1 MVLSITNVTKDGVC
15 NIDVICQT
23 ARMSVAFGFFFFFFF
38 PFFFF
43 VCLFFIACLTAQQDV
58 MFHSKECSDPN
69 AYLYRGT
76 KTLSI
81 LGILNEIHFH
91 TGYNTHRYFSVA
103 PVFVKLRTSF

>member
-1 MVLSITNVTKDGVC
+1 MMLSITHVTKDGVY

-23 ARMSVAFGFFFFFFF
+23 ARMSVAFVFFFFV
-38 PFFFF
+38 FF

-69 AYLYRGT
+69 AYLYRET

-91 TGYNTHRYFSVA
+91 TGYLNCLIKTHLPLCNAYA
-103 PVFVKLRTSF
+103 DIL